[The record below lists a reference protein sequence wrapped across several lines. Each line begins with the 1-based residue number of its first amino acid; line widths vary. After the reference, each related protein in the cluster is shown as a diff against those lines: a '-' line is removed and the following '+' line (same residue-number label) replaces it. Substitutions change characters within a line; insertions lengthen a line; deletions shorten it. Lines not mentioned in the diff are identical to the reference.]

1 MLFNSY
7 IFWAFL
13 AVVLV
18 LYRVLPH
25 AWQNRMLLVASY
37 VFYGSW
43 NWHYTWLSWN
53 WRYTWLMLTAT
64 AINFFAAL
72 VIQDSSSPR
81 RRKFALTTAIVASL
95 SLLAVFKYFNFFTAE
110 AAALLTAIGLPVAM
124 PTLKIL
130 LPVGISFYTFHTTSY
145 TIDVYRREFH
155 ATRSFADFALF
166 VSFFPQLVA
175 GPIGRAGQ
183 LLHQVT
189 NPRPRRS
196 EDFSTGLYLV
206 LSGLFRKIVIADN
219 MANLANA
226 VFSVDPSQLTGME
239 CLVGVYAFAF
249 QIYGDFSGYTAIAQ
263 GVGKWMGFDL
273 AENFRMPY
281 LALTPADFWS
291 RWHISLSTWLRDYL
305 YIPLGG
311 NRGGTWKTFRNL
323 LITMVLGGLWHGA
336 SWTFVAW
343 GFYHGL
349 LLCLFRP
356 FERRRHAE
364 GKSAARAWPVVFLQR
379 VLMFHLVCLGW

>member
-37 VFYGSW
+37 IFYGSW
-43 NWHYTWLSWN
+43 NWHYTWL
-53 WRYTWLMLTAT
+53 MLAAT
-64 AINFFAAL
+64 GINFAAAL
-72 VIQDSSSPR
+72 VIQDSPSPR
-81 RRKFALTTAIVASL
+81 RRKLALLAALTL
-95 SLLAVFKYFNFFTAE
+95 SLALLAAFKYYNFFTAE
-110 AAALLTAIGLPVAM
+110 ASALLTAIGLNVSM
-124 PTLKIL
+124 PTLKVI

-145 TIDVYRREFH
+145 TIDVYRREFK

-206 LSGLFRKIVIADN
+206 LSGLFRKIVTADN

-226 VFSVDPSQLTGME
+226 VFSVPPSQLTGME

-249 QIYGDFSGYTAIAQ
+249 QIYGDFSGYSAIAQ
-263 GVGKWMGFDL
+263 GVGKWM
-273 AENFRMPY
+273 
-281 LALTPADFWS
+281 S
-291 RWHISLSTWLRDYL
+291 
-305 YIPLGG
+305 
-311 NRGGTWKTFRNL
+311 
-323 LITMVLGGLWHGA
+323 
-336 SWTFVAW
+336 
-343 GFYHGL
+343 
-349 LLCLFRP
+349 
-356 FERRRHAE
+356 
-364 GKSAARAWPVVFLQR
+364 Q
-379 VLMFHLVCLGW
+379 